1 MSKKVKVTGVLKKG
15 LFISRGGMCPKHTK
29 LAQSEKWAQRRPAD
43 ASAVMEI

>member
-15 LFISRGGMCPKHTK
+15 LFISRGGLCSKHTK
-29 LAQSEKWAQRRPAD
+29 LAQSEKWAQHRTAE